1 MSRSVCIQRLSQAR
15 PAILPSLLLCD
26 FANLAQEIAAV
37 EAAGCKALH
46 LDVMDGVFVPNI
58 TYGMTIVRAVR
69 QCTDLPV
76 DVHLMIVEPEKY
88 IEPFRDAGADLLTI
102 HAEATQ
108 NPRALLE
115 QIRALDV
122 AAGIAINP
130 STPISAIANCVGVA
144 DLVLAMSV
152 EPGFGGQV
160 LDEQV
165 LEKFPAL
172 RQMFGPEVLL
182 QIDGGINRSTASSAA
197 QAGVDLFVAG
207 SAIFK
212 ANDYSE
218 ALLQLNRELK
228 AVNERI

>member
-1 MSRSVCIQRLSQAR
+1 MSRSVCIQRLSEAR

-26 FANLAQEIAAV
+26 FANLADEISAV

-58 TYGMTIVRAVR
+58 TYGMTIVNAVK
-69 QCTDLPV
+69 QCTDLPI

-88 IEPFRDAGADLLTI
+88 VEAFRDAGADLLTVHI
-102 HAEATQ
+102 EATKTA
-108 NPRALLE
+108 PMLLQ
-115 QIRALDV
+115 QIRDLDV

-130 STPISAIANCVGVA
+130 NTAIETIEDCVGLA

-152 EPGFGGQV
+152 EPGFGGQSFN
-160 LDEQV
+160 ESV
-165 LEKFPAL
+165 LEKFPQL
-172 RQMFGPEVLL
+172 REMFGPEVLL
-182 QIDGGINRSTASSAA
+182 QIDGGINMSTASSAA
-197 QAGVDLFVAG
+197 DAGVDLFVAG

-212 ANDYSE
+212 SGDYSQ
-218 ALLQLNRELK
+218 ALAQLNRELG